1 MFPDPPFNGFTWPI
15 TQHMGVIRADNLYHI
30 LWAASA
36 YGFTDDPSLNITN
49 YVIANS
55 LFTPNIRNDSGQPDA
70 WRDYQQILSELGLII
85 STQVS
90 PKITLTPIGLAFLD
104 GSLSFSELMSLQA
117 FRYQYPNGHK
127 LTIAPSLLA
136 DLGDPALAN
145 AQTLAEL
152 QDVCGVRIRPTV
164 LIWDIV
170 RGLQS
175 KGEDPSLSVDEI
187 QCCLM
192 RCSTH
197 ADSDACIDA
206 IITGRKFGVLP
217 PKMSRGRRN
226 AQDWVKFLSYTPFF
240 ALKAGPN
247 GGVYMSD
254 YSLQHS
260 SLLDE
265 MCARLKSPESFWSP
279 DGTGTTRRISWYV
292 TFGSIDAGL
301 QFSEDLVQGH
311 GSTPDSEFPGGS
323 LGDEV
328 RGLEGRLPG
337 SINLR
342 NFAPAALGGTNQELG
357 AGTTINSSYDSGLV
371 KRAHRLHDE
380 MVILIANVCYSNG
393 ATVFDDPD
401 SVDLLVVYEGV
412 EFIVEVK
419 SVTADNVVNRLRYAL
434 GQVLHYD
441 YLRTQDNTA
450 PRRKVIGLA
459 AVVPADA
466 WYKCFVT
473 DHLGMDLLSLHD
485 STLRI
490 DSNSVMSQQL
500 FAAG

>member
-197 ADSDACIDA
+197 A
-206 IITGRKFGVLP
+206 
-217 PKMSRGRRN
+217 
-226 AQDWVKFLSYTPFF
+226 
-240 ALKAGPN
+240 
-247 GGVYMSD
+247 
-254 YSLQHS
+254 
-260 SLLDE
+260 
-265 MCARLKSPESFWSP
+265 
-279 DGTGTTRRISWYV
+279 
-292 TFGSIDAGL
+292 GL
-301 QFSEDLVQGH
+301 
-311 GSTPDSEFPGGS
+311 
-323 LGDEV
+323 
-328 RGLEGRLPG
+328 
-337 SINLR
+337 
-342 NFAPAALGGTNQELG
+342 
-357 AGTTINSSYDSGLV
+357 
-371 KRAHRLHDE
+371 
-380 MVILIANVCYSNG
+380 
-393 ATVFDDPD
+393 
-401 SVDLLVVYEGV
+401 
-412 EFIVEVK
+412 
-419 SVTADNVVNRLRYAL
+419 
-434 GQVLHYD
+434 
-441 YLRTQDNTA
+441 
-450 PRRKVIGLA
+450 
-459 AVVPADA
+459 
-466 WYKCFVT
+466 
-473 DHLGMDLLSLHD
+473 
-485 STLRI
+485 
-490 DSNSVMSQQL
+490 
-500 FAAG
+500 